1 MSGMNGRGVASS
13 SSPSSALVDSIVTG
27 SDRQD
32 VGGILCNDPH
42 GLCVAIQG
50 AAVPAQP
57 QQAGVYT
64 NLVRL
69 ASKLQK
75 GSPQQQQQD
84 PPLITLEM
92 ADTAILVKDYAGYAV
107 AVQIPKKSSPDA
119 NATLSDDAKEDSDA

>member
-1 MSGMNGRGVASS
+1 MSGLN
-13 SSPSSALVDSIVTG
+13 SALVDSIVTG

-42 GLCVAIQG
+42 GLCVATKG
-50 AAVPAQP
+50 AIPSP
-57 QQAGVYT
+57 EQAGVYT

-75 GSPQQQQQD
+75 GAQQQQQAP

-92 ADTAILVKDYAGYAV
+92 ADKAILVKDYAGYAV
-107 AVQIPKKSSPDA
+107 AVQIPKSSSPVA
-119 NATLSDDAKEDSDA
+119 LSDDAKEDSET